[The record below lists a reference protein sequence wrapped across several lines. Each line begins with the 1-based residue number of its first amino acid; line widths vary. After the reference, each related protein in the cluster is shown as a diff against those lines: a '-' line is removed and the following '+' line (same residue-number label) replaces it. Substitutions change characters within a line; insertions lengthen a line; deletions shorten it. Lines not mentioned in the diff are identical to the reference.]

1 MLTHDDVLWLLLGEE
16 LELVFPLPPR
26 VPTFAAET
34 VRPGKLS

>member
-1 MLTHDDVLWLLLGEE
+1 MASVDDVLWFFLGGE

-26 VPTFAAET
+26 VPSFAAET